1 MALLTLPVLPFH
13 QISRELYL
21 PKPFSKVRYFR
32 DENKTRSGFSVLLN
46 WAVCGQP
53 SLKNTGT
60 FHFLSAW
67 YFWEVVVGVHRP
79 ALCKS
84 LVWIRKVV
92 VSRIEG
98 KAMWLLV
105 FCYGYRD
112 FPCHCR
118 SFNPSSSTL
127 SPFYKQLLDEAFVIS
142 RIIKDEVSIISRAE
156 GRGW

>member
-1 MALLTLPVLPFH
+1 MALSTLPVLPFH
-13 QISRELYL
+13 QISREL
-21 PKPFSKVRYFR
+21 PTKAFFKMFSLISLFSRW
-32 DENKTRSGFSVLLN
+32 NKTRSGFSVVLN
-46 WAVCGQP
+46 WAVCGHA

-67 YFWEVVVGVHRP
+67 YFWEVLVGVRRA

-84 LVWIRKVV
+84 LVWIPKVV
-92 VSRIEG
+92 VSRIVG

-105 FCYGYRD
+105 FFYGYQD

-127 SPFYKQLLDEAFVIS
+127 SPFYKQLGTLRYPGHGGKENVGLP
-142 RIIKDEVSIISRAE
+142 E
-156 GRGW
+156 